1 MTLMIRYCFSI
12 ATDPLNLIGSSSEEI
27 HTLSKN
33 ISYKEKDLK
42 QDKMLKML
50 QYFLMIK
57 IFLQKTIIAKFEV
70 LENFY
75 SDLTRIKTG

>member
-1 MTLMIRYCFSI
+1 
-12 ATDPLNLIGSSSEEI
+12 
-27 HTLSKN
+27 
-33 ISYKEKDLK
+33 
-42 QDKMLKML
+42 MLKML

-70 LENFY
+70 IENFY